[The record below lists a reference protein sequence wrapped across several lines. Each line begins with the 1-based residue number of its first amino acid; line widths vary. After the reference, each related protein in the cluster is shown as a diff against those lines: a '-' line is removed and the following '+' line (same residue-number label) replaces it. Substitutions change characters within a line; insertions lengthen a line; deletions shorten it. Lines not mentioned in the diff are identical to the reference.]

1 MSLKLA
7 LLLIAVVI
15 VVTVAIGALDQAR
28 TRSRRL
34 NRDRPRE
41 EAEEDEVL
49 AVAPAEPAGAPA
61 ALEKRSLKAD
71 RPIPHQMVR
80 QPHEDFYE
88 ELKRIERAVDVR
100 LDVDPDIDR
109 RAATAE
115 AEAEPEIPGRVV
127 PTVANERIDFIVTL
141 PGSSPV
147 SRHKALGLFRQNEYL
162 LDKPRAIYGR
172 RHVTKV
178 WTNLET
184 DPEDMEY
191 DELRLTLQMADS
203 DGSVTESE
211 LNTYTQMALQF
222 GDQLKRRTLF
232 SLDHEDALLLA
243 QDLDGFCKEY
253 DVIASLN
260 IVANSPT
267 GFGGRAV
274 DGAATEAGM
283 QYGDMRIYHMADGG
297 GRTLFSLANLFKPG
311 DFDREHLDGFHTEG
325 VTLFMQVATV
335 NEPAA
340 VFEQMAEVG
349 AHMAEELGGRLVDQD
364 GKALTDSGRRAI
376 AAQIEQIAG
385 DMSRRGIE
393 PGSEAARRLFGI

>member
-7 LLLIAVVI
+7 LLLIGVVI

-28 TRSRRL
+28 TRNRRL
-34 NRDRPRE
+34 NRGRPRGQIG
-41 EAEEDEVL
+41 EDEDVL
-49 AVAPAEPAGAPA
+49 AVAPAEPAGTPT

-71 RPIPHQMVR
+71 RPIPHRPVR
-80 QPHEDFYE
+80 QPQEDFYE

-109 RAATAE
+109 RAAAE
-115 AEAEPEIPGRVV
+115 TEIEPEVPGGFV

-141 PGSSPV
+141 PGSTPV
-147 SRHKALGLFRQNEYL
+147 SRHQALGLFRQNEYM

-178 WTNLET
+178 WTNLES

-203 DGSVTESE
+203 NGPVTESE

-222 GDQLKRRTLF
+222 ADQLKRRTLF
-232 SLDHEDALLLA
+232 SLDHEDALMLA
-243 QDLDGFCKEY
+243 ADLDGFCKEY

-260 IVANSPT
+260 IVANSPA
-267 GFGGRAV
+267 GFGGRAL
-274 DGAATEAGM
+274 DGAAAEAGM

-297 GRTLFSLANLFKPG
+297 GRTLFSLANLYKPG
-311 DFDREHLDGFHTEG
+311 DFDREHLDEFHTNG
-325 VTLFMQVATV
+325 MTLFMQVAMV
-335 NEPAA
+335 SEPAA
-340 VFEQMAEVG
+340 VFEHMAEVG